1 MSADPPLVVVLA
13 AGASRRLGQ
22 PKALCRIGG
31 TTALEGLV
39 ERALAPSTG
48 LRDLVVVTGRHH
60 AEIAE
65 VVARANASRSE
76 PLHVRVLENADWAR
90 GRTGS
95 FARAVRARPDRDLL
109 LAPIDVPRVASATFA
124 ALQRAW
130 RDAGRAPRGWLACAH
145 VGASRGRRFG
155 HPIVIGREL
164 ARDALALDPDAPLR
178 ELRDQAAPLAGV
190 DVDDPT
196 ILEDLDTPD
205 DLARLRELEAER

>member
-1 MSADPPLVVVLA
+1 VSADPPLVVVLA

-22 PKALCRIGG
+22 PKALCRIGA
-31 TTALEGLV
+31 TTALEGLFA
-39 ERALAPSTG
+39 RALAPSTG
-48 LRDLVVVTGRHH
+48 LRELVVVTGRHH
-60 AEIAE
+60 VEIAA
-65 VVARANASRSE
+65 VVARADADRGE
-76 PLHVRVLENADWAR
+76 PLAVRVLENADWER

-95 FARAVRARPDRDLL
+95 FAAAVRAHPGRDLL

-124 ALQRAW
+124 ALHRVWQ
-130 RDAGRAPRGWLACAH
+130 DHGRPSRGWLASAL
-145 VGASRGRRFG
+145 VDANRGRCFG

-164 ARDALALDPDAPLR
+164 ALRALALDPDAPLR
-178 ELRDQAAPLAGV
+178 DVRDRAHPLAGV